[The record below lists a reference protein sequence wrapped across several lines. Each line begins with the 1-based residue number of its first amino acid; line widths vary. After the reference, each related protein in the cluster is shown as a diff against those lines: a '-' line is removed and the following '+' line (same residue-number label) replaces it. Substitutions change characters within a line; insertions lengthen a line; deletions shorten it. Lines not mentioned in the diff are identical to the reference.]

1 MQIFRQIIAVVAG
14 MIAGGTAVMAI
25 ESISMLMHPIPEGIA
40 MDDPAAMNQ
49 WIASLPPSAFLI
61 VALAWI
67 AGAFVGAFVA
77 RIVAAR
83 RSAIPAGIVLLLF
96 LVAVVFNLITIPSPW
111 WMWLLGILGSIVGGV
126 VGLVLAAPRQYTIRA
141 ERIVRAPV
149 DCVFSTLAR
158 IENFSKAVPGITD
171 IEFLTDQ
178 QYGVG
183 TRFRETRVMN
193 GREAKA
199 VLEVVELDENRMIR
213 LVSDEGG
220 AVWDTV
226 FQVEPAG
233 DDGTR
238 MIMNMDARP
247 HTFMAR
253 LITPMIINMV
263 GKFVQADMD
272 SVTQYCESQSR

>member
-40 MDDPAAMNQ
+40 MDDPAAMNE

-96 LVAVVFNLITIPSPW
+96 LVAVVFNLITILSPW
-111 WMWLLGILGSIVGGV
+111 WMWLLGILGSIAGGV

-141 ERIVRAPV
+141 ERIVRAPI

-253 LITPMIINMV
+253 LITPMIIKMV

>member
-1 MQIFRQIIAVVAG
+1 MRILRQIIAVIAG
-14 MIAGGTAVMAI
+14 MVAGGTAVMAI
-25 ESISMLMHPIPEGIA
+25 ESISVLMHPMPEGIA
-40 MDDPAAMNQ
+40 IDDPGAMKE

-61 VALAWI
+61 VAIAWM
-67 AGAFVGAFVA
+67 AGALVGAFVA
-77 RIVAAR
+77 RMAAAR

-96 LVAVVFNLITIPSPW
+96 LVAVVYNLTTIPSPW
-111 WMWLLGILGSIVGGV
+111 WMWLLGILGSMVGGL

-141 ERIVRAPV
+141 ERHIHAPV
-149 DCVFSTLAR
+149 DCVFTTLAR
-158 IENFSKAVPGITD
+158 IEHFSKAVPGITD
-171 IEFLTDQ
+171 VEFLTDQ

-183 TRFRETRVMN
+183 TRFRETRIMN

-238 MIMNMDARP
+238 MIMHMDAGPR
-247 HTFMAR
+247 TFIAR
-253 LITPMIINMV
+253 LMTPMIINMV
-263 GKFVQADMD
+263 GQFVQADMD